1 MKTKLGLWLLGLMWA
16 VVGVAQAE
24 TPPVT
29 SSTWRGFKRL
39 DFVVAGR
46 PALLVVPKTP
56 AAGKPW
62 IWRTEFFE
70 HEPQADLALLERGWH
85 VAYVNAQDMYGAP
98 RAIAIFDGYYELVT
112 QRYGLARRVV
122 LEGLSRGGL
131 YAFNYAVTHPERVAA
146 LYLDA
151 PVLNVHSWPGR
162 NKDTPAGAKLWREL
176 RESYGLSVEAAQNFK
191 DSPIDHIDVVAR
203 AGVPILLISGD
214 ADEAV
219 PFTENGAILKQRYD
233 ELHAVCEVIMKPG
246 GKHHPHSLVDP
257 APILEFLLKH
267 ARF

>member
-98 RAIAIFDGYYELVT
+98 RAIAIFD
-112 QRYGLARRVV
+112 
-122 LEGLSRGGL
+122 
-131 YAFNYAVTHPERVAA
+131 
-146 LYLDA
+146 
-151 PVLNVHSWPGR
+151 
-162 NKDTPAGAKLWREL
+162 
-176 RESYGLSVEAAQNFK
+176 
-191 DSPIDHIDVVAR
+191 
-203 AGVPILLISGD
+203 
-214 ADEAV
+214 
-219 PFTENGAILKQRYD
+219 
-233 ELHAVCEVIMKPG
+233 
-246 GKHHPHSLVDP
+246 
-257 APILEFLLKH
+257 
-267 ARF
+267 